1 MIGLD
6 EIRLQNAAD
15 RAMCDLRDALDRRK
29 PDKAEISAAREKLR
43 QANAALD
50 EFITRT
56 KQRGGCCG

>member
-43 QANAALD
+43 
-50 EFITRT
+50 
-56 KQRGGCCG
+56 